1 MDSKSLAERLRQLLD
16 KADVL
21 GLIADDDGQ
30 HEQAMYRGQAP
41 VNRNFAAPPQGFRAK
56 LMEARAQLLLE
67 QTGWNQ
73 VTYEKIMHLKMCGD
87 HELYQGVR
95 RRVNTR
101 PNGMGLPSNA
111 SAIRLAKGS

>member
-1 MDSKSLAERLRQLLD
+1 MESKSLAERLRHLLD

-21 GLIADDDGQ
+21 GLVADDGQ
-30 HEQAMYRGQAP
+30 HEQAMCRGQAP
-41 VNRNFAAPPQGFRAK
+41 VNRSIAATPQGFRAK

-73 VTYEKIMHLKMCGD
+73 VTYEKMMHLKMCGD

-101 PNGMGLPSNA
+101 PNGMGLSSNA
-111 SAIRLAKGS
+111 SALRLAKGS